1 MRVPHR
7 LLIAALLVG
16 VAVPAVAQDPEARA
30 ERRARVRVEPYFS
43 YPLDGHVRLRATRD
57 RMRMVERALERAGEV
72 RVHALERAGEVR
84 AHALSRVRGR
94 LDRAERVRVEARSHQ
109 LRGLELS
116 RERGLLT
123 RERMADRWRGELD
136 RSMVARERAMDRV
149 RDRLDRVRVEQRLS
163 QRRRW
168 RTI

>member
-57 RMRMVERALERAGEV
+57 RMRMVER
-72 RVHALERAGEVR
+72 ALERAGEVR